1 MQQNHLPEP
10 PEERATRRIL
20 EGFRDFSF
28 KQPISRFPYLHCSVI
43 RLSGKEFAHWV
54 PTHTLYESLV
64 LVELSE
70 AFYTGISVWYEL

>member
-1 MQQNHLPEP
+1 MQQSHLPEP

-54 PTHTLYESLV
+54 PTHTLYEPLMLV
-64 LVELSE
+64 KLPE
-70 AFYTGISVWYEL
+70 AFYTGISVQYEL